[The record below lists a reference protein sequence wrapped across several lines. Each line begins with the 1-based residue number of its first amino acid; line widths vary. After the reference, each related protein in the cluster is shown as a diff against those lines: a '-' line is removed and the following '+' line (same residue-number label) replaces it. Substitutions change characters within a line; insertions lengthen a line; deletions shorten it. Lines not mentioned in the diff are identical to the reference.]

1 MGKNIDKN
9 ISKNLSGKY
18 SQTLFDLAKQSAE
31 MHLKLL
37 QKKVIQK
44 IAEATGDLI
53 GTKIADR
60 NVKVSRSSPQNNSET
75 ITNEH
80 NKEIRKERYISP
92 EERHKVIDDL
102 RLMQ

>member
-18 SQTLFDLAKQSAE
+18 SQTLFDPAKQSAE
-31 MHLKLL
+31 MHL
-37 QKKVIQK
+37 KVIQK

-60 NVKVSRSSPQNNSET
+60 IVKSQEVHLRMIQKQLQMNT
-75 ITNEH
+75 IKKYVKKDIYLQKKDT
-80 NKEIRKERYISP
+80 K
-92 EERHKVIDDL
+92 L
-102 RLMQ
+102 LMI

>member
-37 QKKVIQK
+37 QKKSNSK
-44 IAEATGDLI
+44 
-53 GTKIADR
+53 
-60 NVKVSRSSPQNNSET
+60 NSRSNWWFDW
-75 ITNEH
+75 
-80 NKEIRKERYISP
+80 Y
-92 EERHKVIDDL
+92 
-102 RLMQ
+102 